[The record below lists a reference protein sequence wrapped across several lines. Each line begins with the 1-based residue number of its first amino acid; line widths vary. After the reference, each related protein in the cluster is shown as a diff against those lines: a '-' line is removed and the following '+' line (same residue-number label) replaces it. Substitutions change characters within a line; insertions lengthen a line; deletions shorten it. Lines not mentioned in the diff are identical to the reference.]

1 MGGSKVES
9 RHRVTPQMAPP
20 FPTRLQRRIGLTG
33 GIATGK
39 SSVARLLKERY
50 GLPVLDADAY
60 AHEALAPGTAA
71 TLAVLAHFGPR
82 VRMGATSPGTG
93 DAPDPA
99 AATIDRAALGRI
111 VFADAEE
118 RRWLER
124 LLHPLV
130 RARFGQELERVAAA
144 PVVVLMVPLL
154 FEAGL
159 ESLCSE
165 VWVVTCDPAQQH
177 QRLQARDHL
186 NALEA
191 EERITSQWPL
201 KHKQALADVCID
213 NRQGPGDLEA
223 AVAAALE
230 GPPPPPRQ

>member
-1 MGGSKVES
+1 
-9 RHRVTPQMAPP
+9 MAPSSATP
-20 FPTRLQRRIGLTG
+20 AQRRIGLTG

-39 SSVARLLKERY
+39 SSVARLLSERY
-50 GLPVLDADAY
+50 ALPVLDADTY
-60 AHEALAPGTAA
+60 AREALAPGSAA
-71 TLAVLAHFGPR
+71 ALAVLEHFGAR
-82 VRMGATSPGTG
+82 VQARE
-93 DAPDPA
+93 
-99 AATIDRAALGRI
+99 ATIDRTALGRI

-130 RARFGQELERVAAA
+130 RARFAQELDRLATA

-165 VWVVTCDPAQQH
+165 VWVVTCDPAQQR
-177 QRLQARDHL
+177 QRLQGRDQL
-186 NALEA
+186 TASEA
-191 EERITSQWPL
+191 EARINSQWPL
-201 KHKQALADVCID
+201 EHKQALADVCID
-213 NRQGPGDLEA
+213 NRQGPGELEA

-230 GPPPPPRQ
+230 GPPPPPQP